1 MNIKNN
7 YLTRIGLYRKYVE
20 ELGPFDPYLA
30 QMGYKETYDVAMY
43 YIETPGV
50 EWVDIKDKEDKII
63 GFVIFSTAEEDH
75 HPATDYGICQTYIL
89 PTYRR
94 QGIMTKAVLSYL
106 KLHPGAVSLD
116 ILKKNDK
123 AKAFW
128 KKVMYKV
135 NAFELPL
142 NEIRTG
148 DLILY
153 TSLYG
158 YYIPEK

>member
-20 ELGPFDPYLA
+20 ELGPFDPYIA
-30 QMGYKETYDVAMY
+30 QMGYKETHDVAMY

-50 EWVDIKDKEDKII
+50 EWVDIKNKEDKTI
-63 GFVIFSTAEEDH
+63 GFVIFSTVKNDH
-75 HPATDYGICQTYIL
+75 HPAADYGICQTYIL
-89 PTYRR
+89 PKYRR
-94 QGIMTKAVLSYL
+94 QGIVSKTVKSYL
-106 KLHPGAVSLD
+106 NSHPGIISLD

-128 KKVMYKV
+128 KKLMY
-135 NAFELPL
+135 ELDAVEVPL

-148 DLILY
+148 DIVLY
-153 TSLYG
+153 TTLYG
-158 YYIPEK
+158 YYIPEN